1 MDGLTPEDEEKRLKL
16 LKKYSLVEDDGDW
29 GEIVQFDGG
38 LDSEIEVRNPVEA
51 PAFSAAERKLIAVRM
66 KRTGA
71 SYRAI
76 GDYFGVN
83 ATTARKMVQ
92 DTLKEELQENAAEL
106 RSLHYNRL
114 EVMLGVHWDRM
125 LTGDPIAFDKVGHT
139 MDRIERLYG
148 LSAPN
153 KTEHVSSTRETIVI
167 AEGDS
172 DTYLRALKAAAA
184 ERLDIVDAEV
194 VDGDDDADDD
204 DGDG

>member
-1 MDGLTPEDEEKRLKL
+1 M
-16 LKKYSLVEDDGDW
+16 
-29 GEIVQFDGG
+29 
-38 LDSEIEVRNPVEA
+38 DSEIEIRNPVES
-51 PAFSAAERKLIAVRM
+51 PVFSASERKLVAVRM
-66 KRTGA
+66 KRSGA

-76 GDYFGVN
+76 GDYFGVH
-83 ATTARKMVQ
+83 AKTARKMVQ
-92 DTLKEELQENAAEL
+92 NTIKEELQENAAEL

-114 EVMLGVHWDRM
+114 EVMLGIHWDRM

-148 LSAPN
+148 LSAPS

-184 ERLDIVDAEV
+184 ERSDIVDAEV
-194 VDGDDDADDD
+194 VDDEADGNEA
-204 DGDG
+204 DGNEADGNEADGNEADEG